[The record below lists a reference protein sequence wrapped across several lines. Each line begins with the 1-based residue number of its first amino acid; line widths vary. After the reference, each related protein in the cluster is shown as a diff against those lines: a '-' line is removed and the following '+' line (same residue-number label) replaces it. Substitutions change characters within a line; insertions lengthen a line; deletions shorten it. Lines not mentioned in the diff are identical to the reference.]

1 MHSKRSSIY
10 HIGIY
15 MKYNQKMEQD
25 ISPFSDM
32 QVLVQLSISTSN
44 FGMFYYS

>member
-32 QVLVQLSISTSN
+32 LVQLSISTSN

>member
-1 MHSKRSSIY
+1 MHSKRSSVS

-15 MKYNQKMEQD
+15 MKYNKKMEQD

-44 FGMFYYS
+44 FVMFYYS